1 MVRFIALLLMF
12 CTAGVIVAD
21 AQCRVACTVSRC
33 NAPQTGTSCHHHRQP
48 SSQQCLHRD
57 NLTRTWI
64 RTALWTGTQLQ
75 ATGFAAPEFPIPVLD
90 RTSRTAMLDVGGEQP
105 SGPPPQTALRI

>member
-12 CTAGVIVAD
+12 CTAGVIVAE
-21 AQCRVACTVSRC
+21 AQCGVACTVNQC
-33 NAPQTGTSCHHHRQP
+33 TAPQSETSCHHHRRP

-64 RTALWTGTQLQ
+64 RTAPWIATQLQ
-75 ATGFAAPEFPIPVLD
+75 ATGYASPAFPIPVLD
-90 RTSRTAMLDVGGEQP
+90 RTSRTAMLNVAGQQP
-105 SGPPPQTALRI
+105 PGPIPQTALRI